1 MISAT
6 DIYTFNEKGGGFK
19 LYCKYNL
26 NKVIQALGGE
36 KDKEKSPY
44 LDLMSELGA
53 NHEDAIFDH
62 IYDTFGPDKMRE
74 FKRDEKQRAKTY
86 TLNGRQKLLITTH
99 EAIKSRIP
107 FIFEPYLCN
116 EISGMNGYI
125 DMLIRI
131 DYFIKMFEK
140 SLPKKIINNLKEE
153 FQKFGKIY
161 IIVDFKYSG
170 LKINKDYSLNGDT
183 KVKKQKIQL
192 RVYHRLLKKFQ
203 TKVSQ
208 YSFILCPNITNKKIL
223 NTRNTLKSIGYFDHK
238 RKEASDIDKKIVKA
252 INWIQNMKI
261 QGRNFQLLPKPLD
274 KHLEPVPTDFDYPYT
289 NIIKEYKKRIT
300 ENNNEDDLN
309 FPFFDKLCL
318 SEKSYSKLVPFYGN
332 KYTLFIDNETVIKYY
347 TNSFKNF
354 PEMDGCSGAYMIGVV
369 ICKNGKDIGKIQ
381 FTPNE
386 LTEDGIYQVHKD
398 FNNLI
403 INKLGLENIS
413 KIYHYG
419 HAELTDFKGFIRD
432 EIRHKELTF
441 FQNFDKNVSLFED
454 LCKVIKSIKLPITGG
469 NGLKPVAKFFYKHKK
484 ITTAYDEMDGLLTI
498 PLIIKYYE
506 NKEKYPEIFKEIS
519 EYNYKDCVV
528 LKEIVEVL
536 LEHHQQNT
544 IQN

>member
-6 DIYTFNEKGGGFK
+6 DIYTFNEEGGGFK
-19 LYCKYNL
+19 LHCKYNSYE
-26 NKVIQALGGE
+26 VSQTLGVE
-36 KDKEKSPY
+36 KDKEKSPF
-44 LDLMSELGA
+44 LELISKLGSK
-53 NHEDAIFDH
+53 HEDAIFNY
-62 IYDTFGPDKMRE
+62 IFDTYGRDKMRE
-74 FKRDEKQRAKTY
+74 FKRDEEQRAKTY
-86 TLNGRQKLLITTH
+86 TLNGRQRLLTTTH
-99 EAIKSRIP
+99 EAIKSGIP
-107 FIFEPYLCN
+107 FLFELYLCD
-116 EISGMNGYI
+116 EKCGVHGYI
-125 DMLIRI
+125 DLLIRI

-170 LKINKDYSLNGDT
+170 LKINKDYSLNGDV

-223 NTRNTLKSIGYFDHK
+223 NTHNTLKSIGYFDHK
-238 RKEASDIDKKIVKA
+238 RKEAADIDKKIVKA

-274 KHLEPVPTDFDYPYT
+274 KYLEPVPTQFDYPYA

-300 ENNNEDDLN
+300 DNHIKNDLN
-309 FPFFDKLCL
+309 FEFFNNIRL
-318 SEKSYSKLVPFYGN
+318 SEESYSKLVPFYSD
-332 KYTLFIDNETVIKYY
+332 KFTLFIDNETIIKYY
-347 TNSFKNF
+347 TNSFEKF

-369 ICKNGKDIGKIQ
+369 ICKNGKNIGKIQ

-432 EIRHKELTF
+432 EKRHKELTF
-441 FQNFDKNVSLFED
+441 FKNFEKNISLFED
-454 LCKVIKSIKLPITGG
+454 LCKIIKTIKLPITGG
-469 NGLKPVAKFFYKHKK
+469 NGLKPVSKFFYQHKK

-506 NKEKYPEIFKEIS
+506 NKEKYPEIFNKIS
-519 EYNYKDCVV
+519 EYNYKDCIV
-528 LKEIVEVL
+528 LKEIVKVL
-536 LEHHQQNT
+536 LEHNQLNVE
-544 IQN
+544 